1 MTDEKM
7 AADGTAVERYAG
19 NLTEEYRPRILMAPA
34 EARALDDALRENMRA
49 VLREGVDYGVIPGTG
64 NKPALLKPGAEKL
77 LQWFGFGHAMERTEI
92 DTDDSGHRLGATYRC
107 TVTKGL
113 PDGRQAVIGM
123 CEGYAGYDED
133 RFYTSAE
140 QAEAKER
147 ANAARY
153 KRSVNTSK
161 FTSYRAPWNS
171 VIKMAQKRAMVGAAL
186 QATSA
191 SSLFTQDIEDNEPV
205 IPAAVAA
212 RDALRALPEQVQR
225 DVAQWARQQR
235 WSGADSWDASQW
247 CEALIYAGMVRGAMP
262 LTPPA
267 EASGQAQETPET
279 PTAGPARSWPDEA
292 LEQAATFATKE
303 DGQKLWRE
311 TAARHAAGE
320 CTDDDRAAIEGL
332 ITARVADLEADIV
345 EGVVIPGLAPE
356 DPWHAKVESVASAED
371 AEAAIA
377 DVRAS
382 VKAKSL
388 TTARGDQVI
397 AAIRAREA
405 SLVAA

>member
-191 SSLFTQDIEDNEPV
+191 SSLFTQDVEDNSPSS
-205 IPAAVAA
+205 PPQWLPGTRCAHCQNRCSGTWPSGRASSDGAAQTPGRLAV
-212 RDALRALPEQVQR
+212 
-225 DVAQWARQQR
+225 
-235 WSGADSWDASQW
+235 
-247 CEALIYAGMVRGAMP
+247 VRGAVYAGISAGRCPSPRPQKPPGRRRRHWRHRLPGQHGHGLMRHSSEPPP
-262 LTPPA
+262 LPPRRTARNSGGRPRPGMPPA
-267 EASGQAQETPET
+267 NAPATTGQQSRDSSPPAWPTWKPTSWKASSSPAWTPRT
-279 PTAGPARSWPDEA
+279 RGTTRSC
-292 LEQAATFATKE
+292 
-303 DGQKLWRE
+303 R
-311 TAARHAAGE
+311 
-320 CTDDDRAAIEGL
+320 
-332 ITARVADLEADIV
+332 
-345 EGVVIPGLAPE
+345 
-356 DPWHAKVESVASAED
+356 
-371 AEAAIA
+371 
-377 DVRAS
+377 
-382 VKAKSL
+382 
-388 TTARGDQVI
+388 
-397 AAIRAREA
+397 
-405 SLVAA
+405 